1 MTALVLAVTA
11 ENADA
16 ILDGRRRFDHR
27 AFPPA
32 ELPARAYLAVAGSG
46 TVVGEC
52 DLGLPARRSAK
63 GWALPIARPHR
74 YRTPR
79 PLASFGLAKAP
90 RSFRYLGSLSSRAA
104 RRR

>member
-16 ILDGRRRFDHR
+16 ILDGRRRFDRR
-27 AFPPA
+27 AIKPKW
-32 ELPARAYLAVAGSG
+32 LPARAYLAVAGSG

-52 DLGLPARRSAK
+52 ELGAPERRSAK
-63 GWALPIARPHR
+63 GWALPIARPRR

-79 PLASFGLAKAP
+79 PLSLFGLARVP
-90 RSFRYLGSLSSRAA
+90 RSFRYLRSRSPS
-104 RRR
+104 R